1 MSPELTTILMVL
13 SLFILLAGFPIAL
26 GVGTVGLVFG
36 LLTSGNAYLY
46 MIPMRLMGGTLAEYI
61 LAAVPLFIFM
71 GTMMQTSGVAER
83 AFGVLHKWMGG
94 VNGGLGV
101 ATILLA
107 MLFAA
112 TTGVVGASETAI
124 GLLAVPAML
133 NARYAHSLAS
143 GCVCAG
149 GTLGI
154 LIPPSIMLILY
165 APMAG
170 VSVLQMF
177 AGAIIPGIIMG
188 LSYVAYVI
196 IRCAINPSLGPAA
209 EKTEKIRFLSK
220 DVLVEGFKYLIPPG
234 LLVFMVL
241 GSIFFGVASPTEAG
255 AVGSIG
261 SILLSIVYGKFTW
274 EDFKQNCYTT
284 LRVTSMIIFIAC
296 AANLYTGAFLS
307 AGCGQVITDFLLG
320 LGLGSWGIF
329 ITMLIIIFFMG
340 CFIDWIGILLIV
352 VPIFSPILL
361 NLGFDS
367 LWVGLVICTS
377 LQISFLTPPF
387 AYSIFYLKGLNLGL
401 ELKSMYAGIMP
412 FVCLQFITVI
422 LIILFPQLC
431 LWLPKVLGS

>member
-1 MSPELTTILMVL
+1 MSPELTTILMIL

-36 LLTSGNAYLY
+36 LLTSGPSFLY
-46 MIPMRLMGGTLAEYI
+46 MIPMRIVDGTLSEYI

-94 VNGGLGV
+94 INGGLGV

-133 NARYAHSLAS
+133 KARYSHSLAS

-177 AGAIIPGIIMG
+177 AGAIIPGMLMG
-188 LSYVAYVI
+188 FSYVVYVI
-196 IRCAINPSLGPAA
+196 IRCAINPSLGPGTGTG
-209 EKTEKIRFLSK
+209 ERVRFLSRE
-220 DVLVEGFKYLIPPG
+220 VMVEGFKYLLPPG

-241 GSIFFGVASPTEAG
+241 GSIFFGIASPTEAG

-261 SILLSIVYGKFTW
+261 SVLLSIVYRKLTW
-274 EDFKQNCYTT
+274 KDFKQNCYTT

-307 AGCGQVITDFLLG
+307 AGCGQVITDFLLS

-329 ITMLIIIFFMG
+329 MTMLVIIFFMG

-361 NLGFDS
+361 NLGFDP

-401 ELKSMYAGIMP
+401 ELGSMYVGIIP
-412 FVCLQFITVI
+412 FVGLQLITVI
-422 LIILFPQLC
+422 LIILFPELC
-431 LWLPKVLGS
+431 LWLPRVLGN

>member
-1 MSPELTTILMVL
+1 MVL
-13 SLFILLAGFPIAL
+13 SLFVLLAGFPIAF

-36 LLTSGNAYLY
+36 LLTSGPAYLY
-46 MIPMRLMGGTLAEYI
+46 MIPMRLVDGTLSEYI

-94 VNGGLGV
+94 MNGGLGV

-133 NARYAHSLAS
+133 NARYSQSLAS

-177 AGAIIPGIIMG
+177 AGAIIPGILMG
-188 LSYVAYVI
+188 LSYVVYVI
-196 IRCAINPSLGPAA
+196 IRCAINPSLGPGTGAGQ
-209 EKTEKIRFLSK
+209 RVRLLSREA
-220 DVLVEGFKYLIPPG
+220 LVEGFKYLLPPG

-241 GSIFFGVASPTEAG
+241 GSIFFGIASPTEAG

-261 SILLSIVYGKFTW
+261 SVLLSIIYRKLTW
-274 EDFKQNCYTT
+274 KDFKQNCYTT

-329 ITMLIIIFFMG
+329 MTMLVIIFFMG

-361 NLGFDS
+361 NLGFDP

-401 ELKSMYAGIMP
+401 ELSSMYVGIMP
-412 FVCLQFITVI
+412 FVGLQFITVI
-422 LIILFPQLC
+422 LIILFPELC
-431 LWLPKVLGS
+431 LWLPRILGN

>member
-1 MSPELTTILMVL
+1 
-13 SLFILLAGFPIAL
+13 
-26 GVGTVGLVFG
+26 
-36 LLTSGNAYLY
+36 
-46 MIPMRLMGGTLAEYI
+46 
-61 LAAVPLFIFM
+61 
-71 GTMMQTSGVAER
+71 
-83 AFGVLHKWMGG
+83 
-94 VNGGLGV
+94 
-101 ATILLA
+101 
-107 MLFAA
+107 
-112 TTGVVGASETAI
+112 
-124 GLLAVPAML
+124 
-133 NARYAHSLAS
+133 
-143 GCVCAG
+143 
-149 GTLGI
+149 
-154 LIPPSIMLILY
+154 
-165 APMAG
+165 
-170 VSVLQMF
+170 MF